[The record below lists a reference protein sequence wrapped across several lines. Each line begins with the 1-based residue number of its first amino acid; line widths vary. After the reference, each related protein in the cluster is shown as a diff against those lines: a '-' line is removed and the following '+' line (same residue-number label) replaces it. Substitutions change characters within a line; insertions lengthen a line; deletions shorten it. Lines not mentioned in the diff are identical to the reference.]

1 MDPMTELDA
10 INIMLAVIGEAPISE
25 FSSVSANE
33 VSDSAF
39 AKRTLDET
47 SATVQAEGWPWNT
60 DEFVNINRNSDN
72 RYTLPK
78 SVLSCIFDRSRYEDR
93 YVMRG
98 RVIWDR
104 REQTFEIPDGPDPM
118 VANRIVTLLPWDE
131 IPPQAQ
137 QYMAIRAARIYS
149 NRYVN
154 SNAVYVYTEVD
165 EQQARAALMR
175 EEQGMGPINM
185 LYGNDQGLPLGYGY
199 HPGMGTRFR
208 RN

>member
-1 MDPMTELDA
+1 MDAMTELDA

-60 DEFVNINRNSDN
+60 DDFVNINRNSDN
-72 RYTLPK
+72 QYTLPG

-98 RVIWDR
+98 RTIWDR

-137 QYMAIRAARIYS
+137 QYIAIRAARIYS

-175 EEQGMGPINM
+175 EEQAMGPINM
-185 LYGNDQGLPLGYGY
+185 LYGNDQGMPSGYGY
-199 HPGMGTRFR
+199 HPAMGTRFR